1 MVRLTPNPV
10 VYMCIIKHF
19 LSDPE
24 YLQHTAVICNVLFHD
39 ARFPDWFI
47 FFGIERRTTLQE
59 QEEFIRRLPVK
70 MYKIL

>member
-1 MVRLTPNPV
+1 MVRLTANPV

-39 ARFPDWFI
+39 ARFSD
-47 FFGIERRTTLQE
+47 
-59 QEEFIRRLPVK
+59 
-70 MYKIL
+70 